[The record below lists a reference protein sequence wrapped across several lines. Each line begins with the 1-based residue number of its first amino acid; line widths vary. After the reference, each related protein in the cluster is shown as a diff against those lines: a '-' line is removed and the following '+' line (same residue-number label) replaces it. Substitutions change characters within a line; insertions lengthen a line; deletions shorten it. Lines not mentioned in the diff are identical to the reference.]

1 MCNMKSNLFSLNL
14 FCSPKKRKTI
24 VSDLTQSSFGPSLQ
38 WIPWQEIFSSNLWR
52 NWKEITNSS
61 SPLLCTWMD
70 FEIYRNSF
78 KGHYFETVK
87 CLLNYSKWHWTLK
100 SRSTLKSDMSH
111 EGNKIQFNFCIPQKD
126 LGDAGIRRTEEKSR
140 SRHQVTETNWHATRK
155 MVWIYHVILI
165 HKKLDFNPLIPPIEL
180 PDVNWKLTEHWMLSF
195 KVFRK

>member
-1 MCNMKSNLFSLNL
+1 MRCIIENSIKIFLPQCKMLLWVMCNMKSNLFSLNL

-78 KGHYFETVK
+78 KGHHLETLSVFK
-87 CLLNYSKWHWTLK
+87 IIA
-100 SRSTLKSDMSH
+100 SD
-111 EGNKIQFNFCIPQKD
+111 
-126 LGDAGIRRTEEKSR
+126 TEELVHHIK
-140 SRHQVTETNWHATRK
+140 VWHVPWREQ
-155 MVWIYHVILI
+155 
-165 HKKLDFNPLIPPIEL
+165 DPI
-180 PDVNWKLTEHWMLSF
+180 
-195 KVFRK
+195 